1 MGSYDGCEVCEL
13 LVLCLLNLL
22 TNEFGKPNIGLYR
35 DDGVS
40 CFENISGP
48 DSEKKKMYKI
58 CKENG
63 LNITVE

>member
-40 CFENISGP
+40 CFQDISGP
-48 DSEKKKMYKI
+48 DSEGKKCIKYVK
-58 CKENG
+58 K
-63 LNITVE
+63 TD